1 MRHAGALPADHRA
14 PTAGRRPA
22 HTMDP
27 DPVIPPAQ
35 ATTRRILPLAPV
47 ILLRHPHPGELRQD
61 AWSGEP
67 VEIVGVTDQYRRTRR
82 RTQHPGLRDPPPHQ
96 RIDQRGLARTGRSAD
111 HCEQRGLRRAQPGN
125 HIVVELGEQ
134 LGPVAP
140 GAGSAPEWQ
149 WKACGVDAVTQ
160 NGQCVDQPG
169 SYVQGR
175 HMCRMP
181 NFVGFLK
188 RITPRARRKNP
199 HRSG

>member
-1 MRHAGALPADHRA
+1 MPRMCLPMSPVRRMTRTGPMRHTGAGPAARSTPA
-14 PTAGRRPA
+14 P
-22 HTMDP
+22 
-27 DPVIPPAQ
+27 
-35 ATTRRILPLAPV
+35 RRIRVLAAV
-47 ILLRHPHPGELRQD
+47 ILLGNPHPGELRRD
-61 AWSGEP
+61 AWAGEP
-67 VEIVGVTDQYRRTRR
+67 VEVVGMADQHRRTRR
-82 RTQHPGLRDPPPHQ
+82 RAQHPGLRDPPPDQ

-111 HCEQRGLRRAQPGN
+111 HREQRGLRRAQTGN
-125 HIVVELGEQ
+125 HIVIELGEQ

-140 GAGSAPEWQ
+140 GADSAPEWQ
-149 WKACGVDAVTQ
+149 WKACGVDAVAQ

-199 HRSG
+199 YRTG